1 MHHTS
6 SAAAAYM
13 YRPSYAHI
21 HSDAGVDMPRYRRD
35 SEATH
40 YTSTNFQH
48 QPWHQMAHAYAWV
61 DEHDYVRRDN
71 HTRKTEQWVLEQ
83 RVYSNHVR
91 SQPIRVKVPQKT
103 WEDAVCSYEPKEDE
117 WKRRE
122 TEIRHRVLHREV
134 ERARLVQEEMRRTEE
149 RIRHR
154 REAERQRI
162 VEERARIYVE
172 RRERA
177 RLEKAM
183 ADAWTSYE
191 SQWAAMLASTDT
203 LTFSSIPWPLL
214 TVPDTPDGMEPA
226 DIASFLL
233 STSHSTS
240 QTRRERIRA
249 AQLRWH
255 PDRFV
260 RLMDRVAE
268 VDRAA
273 VEEAVGVVARCLND
287 LMAREKSKFKIIE

>member
-1 MHHTS
+1 
-6 SAAAAYM
+6 
-13 YRPSYAHI
+13 
-21 HSDAGVDMPRYRRD
+21 MPCYRRD
-35 SEATH
+35 SAASR
-40 YTSTNFQH
+40 YTSSTFQH

-61 DEHDYVRRDN
+61 DEHDYIRRDN
-71 HTRKTEQWVLEQ
+71 PSRKTEQWVLEQ
-83 RVYSNHVR
+83 RVYSSHVR
-91 SQPIRVKVPQKT
+91 SQPIRAKVPQKT
-103 WEDAVCSYEPKEDE
+103 WEDAVCSYEPKGDE

-122 TEIRHRVLHREV
+122 SEIRHRVLQREV

-162 VEERARIYVE
+162 AEERARIYVE
-172 RRERA
+172 RREQDKRERA

-183 ADAWTSYE
+183 VDAWTSYE
-191 SQWAAMLASTDT
+191 SRWAAMLASTDT
-203 LTFSSIPWPLL
+203 LTFSNIPWPLL
-214 TVPDTPDGMEPA
+214 PVPDTPDSMEPG

-268 VDRAA
+268 DDRAA
-273 VEEAVGVVARCLND
+273 VEEAVGIVARCLND
-287 LMAREKSKFKIIE
+287 LMAREKSSTL